1 MHSFVRS
8 VLRDEKLLITNG
20 NNLDFGDCLGGIL
33 QKQLIVIKN
42 VGQKPLEITFS
53 SDNTAEVVFELL
65 SDDHPQEERQPTR
78 NISLSKPPGWVLARS
93 ISEGSESPVVS
104 RSHSERTTS
113 IVDFEKRIME
123 KSQTELSFTKTRSS
137 SSSIA
142 SSSMLQEQELVREI
156 YSIDSGSLVDLRD
169 SRQEQT
175 SRIEEL
181 TLRPGMEKTIL
192 ICYLPYKEK
201 ITADFRSCKLTS
213 RTFRLFLSYFTAGNS
228 KIAEKSTILC
238 VARTCTSAIEVT
250 PNVIKFGDT
259 DVGTLKSSTIEIR
272 NLSELPTLVE
282 LQYESKVLSSTRG
295 ELLIPAKQKI
305 EVKLDIYP
313 RKVNPDYQKEIII
326 ANLLNPENNQIV
338 QVHST
343 NVDQKM
349 VTLHSLF
356 YRMWN
361 AKNTNFID
369 FGTTVLNSIS
379 LRSVTI
385 ENITSKDLK
394 LKLTPSIDDIQVLI
408 NIESKPLTRSAYAAK
423 KELLLKA
430 SEGKPNI
437 KRTTEFSKSLTVI
450 PNEKDENDDK
460 KKFEYLDLA
469 IDIPKRSSPRHSRNI
484 RSSVA
489 RTKKPKE
496 ENVKTSI
503 GALLKL
509 AEAETGIQVPLFSS
523 SIADENYVKLHQNI
537 RTELNSGIK
546 EGKIVPVQ
554 DIVIGPKSQQI
565 LYFLLNISTE
575 NRKNVQVICF

>member
-1 MHSFVRS
+1 MHSLVRS
-8 VLRDEKLLITNG
+8 VLRDEKLLIRSG

-33 QKQLIVIKN
+33 QKQLIVLKN

-65 SDDHPQEERQPTR
+65 SDDQPQEERLPIR
-78 NISLSKPPGWVLARS
+78 NFSLNKPPGWVLARS
-93 ISEGSESPVVS
+93 ISEGSESPANS
-104 RSHSERTTS
+104 RSQSERNTS
-113 IVDFEKRIME
+113 LLDFEKLMME
-123 KSQTELSFTKTRSS
+123 KSQSELSISKTRSS
-137 SSSIA
+137 SSSVA
-142 SSSMLQEQELVREI
+142 SSSFLQEQELVRDF
-156 YSIDSGSLVDLRD
+156 YSFDGGSLADSRD
-169 SRQEQT
+169 ARQEQT

-181 TLRPGMEKTIL
+181 TLRPGMERTIV
-192 ICYLPYKEK
+192 ICYLPFKEK
-201 ITADFRSCKLTS
+201 VTADLRSCKLTS

-228 KIAEKSTILC
+228 KFAEKSTIQC

-272 NLSELPTLVE
+272 NLSELPTLIE
-282 LQYESKVLSSTRG
+282 LQYESKVLSSIRG
-295 ELLIPAKQKI
+295 ELLIPAKQKVEI
-305 EVKLDIYP
+305 KLEIYP
-313 RKVNPDYQKEIII
+313 RKVNPDYQKEIIV

-356 YRMWN
+356 YRMWD
-361 AKNTNFID
+361 AKNTNFVD

-408 NIESKPLTRSAYAAK
+408 NIESKPLTKSAAK

-430 SEGKPNI
+430 YEGKRII
-437 KRTTEFSKSLTVI
+437 KRTTEFSKSLTVL
-450 PNEKDENDDK
+450 PNEKEENVDQK
-460 KKFEYLDLA
+460 RVEYLDLA
-469 IDIPKRSSPRHSRNI
+469 IDIPKRSTPRHSRST

-489 RTKKPKE
+489 RAKKPKE
-496 ENVKTSI
+496 ENLKTSI
-503 GALLKL
+503 SGLLKL
-509 AEAETGIQVPLFSS
+509 AETETGVQVPLFSS
-523 SIADENYVKLHQNI
+523 SVADESFVKLHQYI
-537 RTELNSGIK
+537 RTELNAGIK

-554 DIVIGPKSQQI
+554 EIAIGPKSQQV
-565 LYFLLNISTE
+565 LYFILNISSE
-575 NRKNVQVICF
+575 NRQHIQVILTN